1 MKKNDFISLRAE
13 RIYNAINN
21 SFEFPGKAETLDV
34 LARIKDPLSLLEA
47 ITKLRSNNAIIGLIC
62 DDLRD
67 LDQAVLHMEF
77 DPETAPA
84 AKKLQPKFIDRLT
97 APMTALAAKKR
108 QVKSVELPTVANS
121 ATVEPAKETAKA
133 ETAKAET
140 AKAETAKAETAKA
153 ETAKAETAKA
163 ETAKAETAKESAKES
178 AKDGAEATVAI
189 IDEPA
194 AKGSDP
200 LDFDFMDDPKPAAE
214 PAKTEPAKAPEADD
228 TALKAVTVD
237 DIRAL
242 AIKAA
247 KAGKM
252 AAVTTYLK
260 AAGVP
265 KVQDLDPSKF
275 ADFISAMKKAGV

>member
-1 MKKNDFISLRAE
+1 MKKSEFISLRAE

-34 LARIKDPLSLLEA
+34 LSKIKDPLSLLEA
-47 ITKLRSNNAIIGLIC
+47 ITKLRSNNAVIGLVC

-84 AKKLQPKFIDRLT
+84 AKK
-97 APMTALAAKKR
+97 R
-108 QVKSVELPTVANS
+108 QTKSVELPTVANS
-121 ATVEPAKETAKA
+121 ATVETAKA

-140 AKAETAKAETAKA
+140 
-153 ETAKAETAKA
+153 
-163 ETAKAETAKESAKES
+163 

-194 AKGSDP
+194 ASKGSDP
-200 LDFDFMDDPKPAAE
+200 LDFDFADDPKPAAE
-214 PAKTEPAKAPEADD
+214 PAKTEPAAKTEPVKAPEADN

-275 ADFISAMKKAGV
+275 ADFISVMKKAGV

>member
-1 MKKNDFISLRAE
+1 MKKSEFISLRAE

-34 LARIKDPLSLLEA
+34 LSHIKDPLSLLEA

-84 AKKLQPKFIDRLT
+84 AKKRQP
-97 APMTALAAKKR
+97 
-108 QVKSVELPTVANS
+108 KSVELPTVANS
-121 ATVEPAKETAKA
+121 ATVETAKTEPAKTEPAKTEPAKET
-133 ETAKAET
+133 
-140 AKAETAKAETAKA
+140 
-153 ETAKAETAKA
+153 
-163 ETAKAETAKESAKES
+163 

-194 AKGSDP
+194 AAKGSDP
-200 LDFDFMDDPKPAAE
+200 LDFDFADDSKPAAE
-214 PAKTEPAKAPEADD
+214 PAKAAKAEPAAKAPEADD

-275 ADFISAMKKAGV
+275 ADFMAAMHKAGV

>member
-1 MKKNDFISLRAE
+1 MKKNDFIALRAE

-34 LARIKDPLSLLEA
+34 LSHIKDPLSLLEA

-84 AKKLQPKFIDRLT
+84 AKK
-97 APMTALAAKKR
+97 R
-108 QVKSVELPTVANS
+108 QSKSVELPTVANS
-121 ATVEPAKETAKA
+121 ATVEPAKA

-140 AKAETAKAETAKA
+140 AKAETAKTEAVKA
-153 ETAKAETAKA
+153 EAVKAEAVKA
-163 ETAKAETAKESAKES
+163 EAVKAEAVK

-194 AKGSDP
+194 DP
-200 LDFDFMDDPKPAAE
+200 LDFDFADDPKPATE
-214 PAKTEPAKAPEADD
+214 PAKTEPAAKAPEADD

-275 ADFISAMKKAGV
+275 VDFITAMKKAGV

>member
-1 MKKNDFISLRAE
+1 MKKSEFISLRAE

-34 LARIKDPLSLLEA
+34 LSKIKDPLSLLEA

-77 DPETAPA
+77 DPEAAPA
-84 AKKLQPKFIDRLT
+84 AKKR
-97 APMTALAAKKR
+97 A
-108 QVKSVELPTVANS
+108 VKSVELPTVANS
-121 ATVEPAKETAKA
+121 ATVETAKTETAKTETAKETAKT
-133 ETAKAET
+133 ETAKT
-140 AKAETAKAETAKA
+140 
-153 ETAKAETAKA
+153 
-163 ETAKAETAKESAKES
+163 ESAKTET

-194 AKGSDP
+194 KTESSDP
-200 LDFDFMDDPKPAAE
+200 LDFDFADDPKPAAE
-214 PAKTEPAKAPEADD
+214 PAKVEPAKTKPAAKAEPAKAPETDD

-252 AAVTTYLK
+252 ATVTTYLK

-265 KVQDLDPSKF
+265 KVQDLSPSKF
-275 ADFISAMKKAGV
+275 ADFMTAMYKAGV

>member
-1 MKKNDFISLRAE
+1 MKKSEFISLRAE

-34 LARIKDPLSLLEA
+34 LSKIKDPLSLLEA
-47 ITKLRSNNAIIGLIC
+47 ITKLRSNNAIIGLVC

-77 DPETAPA
+77 DPETTP
-84 AKKLQPKFIDRLT
+84 
-97 APMTALAAKKR
+97 AAKKR
-108 QVKSVELPTVANS
+108 QSKSVELPTVANS
-121 ATVEPAKETAKA
+121 ATVETAKTETAKTETAKETAKT
-133 ETAKAET
+133 ETAKT
-140 AKAETAKAETAKA
+140 
-153 ETAKAETAKA
+153 
-163 ETAKAETAKESAKES
+163 ESAKTET

-194 AKGSDP
+194 KTESSDP
-200 LDFDFMDDPKPAAE
+200 LDFDFADDPKPAAE
-214 PAKTEPAKAPEADD
+214 PAKVEPAKTKPAAKAEPAKAPETDD

-252 AAVTTYLK
+252 ATVTTYLK

-265 KVQDLDPSKF
+265 KVQDLSPSKF
-275 ADFISAMKKAGV
+275 ADFMTAMYKAGV

>member
-1 MKKNDFISLRAE
+1 MKKSEFISLRAE

-34 LARIKDPLSLLEA
+34 LSRIKDPLSLLEA
-47 ITKLRSNNAIIGLIC
+47 ITKLRSNNAVIGLVC

-84 AKKLQPKFIDRLT
+84 VKKLQPKFIDRLT

-108 QVKSVELPTVANS
+108 QPKSVELPTVANS
-121 ATVEPAKETAKA
+121 ATVETAKETAKA
-133 ETAKAET
+133 EPEKAEP
-140 AKAETAKAETAKA
+140 E
-153 ETAKAETAKA
+153 KA
-163 ETAKAETAKESAKES
+163 ETAKAETAKET

-214 PAKTEPAKAPEADD
+214 PAKAEPAKEPE

-260 AAGVP
+260 DAGVP

-275 ADFISAMKKAGV
+275 ADFISVMKKAGV

>member
-1 MKKNDFISLRAE
+1 MKKNEFITLRAE
-13 RIYNAINN
+13 RIQNAIRN

-34 LARIKDPLSLLEA
+34 LSHIKDPLSLLEA
-47 ITKLRSNNAIIGLIC
+47 ITKLRSNNAVIGLVC

-84 AKKLQPKFIDRLT
+84 AKK
-97 APMTALAAKKR
+97 R

-121 ATVEPAKETAKA
+121 ATVESAKETAKETAKA

-153 ETAKAETAKA
+153 
-163 ETAKAETAKESAKES
+163 
-178 AKDGAEATVAI
+178 KDGLEATVAI
-189 IDEPA
+189 VDEPA

-200 LDFDFMDDPKPAAE
+200 LDFDFADDPKPTAE
-214 PAKTEPAKAPEADD
+214 PAKTEATKTEPAKVETD
-228 TALKAVTVD
+228 LKAVTVD

-247 KAGKM
+247 KVGKM
-252 AAVTTYLK
+252 AAVTAYLK

-275 ADFISAMKKAGV
+275 ADFITAMKKAGV

>member
-1 MKKNDFISLRAE
+1 MKKSEFISLRAE
-13 RIYNAINN
+13 RIYNAIRN

-34 LARIKDPLSLLEA
+34 LSKIKDPLSLLEA
-47 ITKLRSNNAIIGLIC
+47 ITKLRSNNAIIGLVC

-84 AKKLQPKFIDRLT
+84 AKK
-97 APMTALAAKKR
+97 R
-108 QVKSVELPTVANS
+108 QSKSVELPTVANS
-121 ATVEPAKETAKA
+121 ATVETAKA

-140 AKAETAKAETAKA
+140 AKAETAKAETAK
-153 ETAKAETAKA
+153 
-163 ETAKAETAKESAKES
+163 
-178 AKDGAEATVAI
+178 DGAEATVAI

-194 AKGSDP
+194 DP

-214 PAKTEPAKAPEADD
+214 PAKTGAAEPAKTGAAEPAKTGAAKVE

-265 KVQDLDPSKF
+265 KVQDLDPPKF

>member
-1 MKKNDFISLRAE
+1 MKKSEFISLRAE
-13 RIYNAINN
+13 RIYNAISS

-34 LARIKDPLSLLEA
+34 LSHIKDPLSLLEA

-84 AKKLQPKFIDRLT
+84 V
-97 APMTALAAKKR
+97 KKR
-108 QVKSVELPTVANS
+108 QAVIKSVELPTV
-121 ATVEPAKETAKA
+121 EPAKAEPAK
-133 ETAKAET
+133 
-140 AKAETAKAETAKA
+140 
-153 ETAKAETAKA
+153 
-163 ETAKAETAKESAKES
+163 
-178 AKDGAEATVAI
+178 AKDGLEATVAI

-200 LDFDFMDDPKPAAE
+200 LDFDFMDDPKPVAE
-214 PAKTEPAKAPEADD
+214 PAKTEATKTEPAKVETD
-228 TALKAVTVD
+228 LKAVTVD

-247 KAGKM
+247 KVGKM

-275 ADFISAMKKAGV
+275 VDFITAMKKAGV

>member
-1 MKKNDFISLRAE
+1 MKKSEFISLRAE

-34 LARIKDPLSLLEA
+34 LSKIKDPLSLLEA
-47 ITKLRSNNAIIGLIC
+47 ITKLRSNNAIIGLVC

-84 AKKLQPKFIDRLT
+84 AKK
-97 APMTALAAKKR
+97 R
-108 QVKSVELPTVANS
+108 QVKSVELPAVANS
-121 ATVEPAKETAKA
+121 ATV
-133 ETAKAET
+133 
-140 AKAETAKAETAKA
+140 
-153 ETAKAETAKA
+153 
-163 ETAKAETAKESAKES
+163 ETAKESAKES
-178 AKDGAEATVAI
+178 AKETAKETAKAKDGLEATVAL
-189 IDEPA
+189 IDEPAA

-214 PAKTEPAKAPEADD
+214 PAKTEPAKTEPAKTEPTKAEPAKEPE

-275 ADFISAMKKAGV
+275 VDFITAMKKAGV

>member
-1 MKKNDFISLRAE
+1 MKKSEFISLRAE

-34 LARIKDPLSLLEA
+34 LSHIKDPLSLLEA

-84 AKKLQPKFIDRLT
+84 AKK
-97 APMTALAAKKR
+97 R
-108 QVKSVELPTVANS
+108 QSKSVELPTVANS
-121 ATVEPAKETAKA
+121 ATV
-133 ETAKAET
+133 
-140 AKAETAKAETAKA
+140 

-163 ETAKAETAKESAKES
+163 ETAKAETAKET

-200 LDFDFMDDPKPAAE
+200 LDFDFADDPKPVAE
-214 PAKTEPAKAPEADD
+214 PAAKTEPAAKAPETDD

-275 ADFISAMKKAGV
+275 ADFMTAMYKAGV

>member
-1 MKKNDFISLRAE
+1 MKKSEFILMRAE
-13 RIYNAINN
+13 RMHNAIMNS

-34 LARIKDPLSLLEA
+34 LAKIKDPLSLLEA
-47 ITKLRSNNAIIGLIC
+47 ITKLRSGNAIVGLIC

-67 LDQAVLHMEF
+67 LDQTVLHMEF
-77 DPETAPA
+77 DPETAP
-84 AKKLQPKFIDRLT
+84 
-97 APMTALAAKKR
+97 AAKKR

-121 ATVEPAKETAKA
+121 ATVEPAKVEPAKAETAKAETAKAETAKA

-163 ETAKAETAKESAKES
+163 ETAKAETAKETAT
-178 AKDGAEATVAI
+178 DGLEATVAI

-194 AKGSDP
+194 AKESDP

-214 PAKTEPAKAPEADD
+214 PAKTEPAAKAPETDE

-275 ADFISAMKKAGV
+275 VDFISAMKKAGV

>member
-1 MKKNDFISLRAE
+1 MKKNDFIALRAE

-34 LARIKDPLSLLEA
+34 LSKIKDPLSLLEA

-84 AKKLQPKFIDRLT
+84 AKK
-97 APMTALAAKKR
+97 R
-108 QVKSVELPTVANS
+108 QSKSVELPTVANS
-121 ATVEPAKETAKA
+121 ATVETAKA

-140 AKAETAKAETAKA
+140 AKAETAKAETAK
-153 ETAKAETAKA
+153 
-163 ETAKAETAKESAKES
+163 
-178 AKDGAEATVAI
+178 DGAEATVAI

-194 AKGSDP
+194 DP
-200 LDFDFMDDPKPAAE
+200 LDFDFADDPKPTAE
-214 PAKTEPAKAPEADD
+214 PAKDEPAAKTEPAAKAPEADD

-265 KVQDLDPSKF
+265 KVQDLNPSKF
-275 ADFISAMKKAGV
+275 ADFITAMKKAGV

>member
-1 MKKNDFISLRAE
+1 MKKSEFILMRAE
-13 RIYNAINN
+13 RMHNAIMNS

-34 LARIKDPLSLLEA
+34 LAKIKDPLSLLEA
-47 ITKLRSNNAIIGLIC
+47 ITKLRSGNAIVGLIC

-67 LDQAVLHMEF
+67 LDQTVLHMEF

-84 AKKLQPKFIDRLT
+84 AKK
-97 APMTALAAKKR
+97 R
-108 QVKSVELPTVANS
+108 QTKSVELPTVANS
-121 ATVEPAKETAKA
+121 ATVEPAKTEPAKTEPAKETA
-133 ETAKAET
+133 T
-140 AKAETAKAETAKA
+140 
-153 ETAKAETAKA
+153 
-163 ETAKAETAKESAKES
+163 
-178 AKDGAEATVAI
+178 DGLEATVAI
-189 IDEPA
+189 IDEPAA

-214 PAKTEPAKAPEADD
+214 PAKTEPAAKAPETDD

-247 KAGKM
+247 KVGKM

-265 KVQDLDPSKF
+265 KVQDLGPSKF
-275 ADFISAMKKAGV
+275 ADFITAMKKAGV

>member
-1 MKKNDFISLRAE
+1 MKKSEFISLRAE
-13 RIYNAINN
+13 RIQNAIRN

-34 LARIKDPLSLLEA
+34 LSRIKDPLSLLEA
-47 ITKLRSNNAIIGLIC
+47 ITKLRSNNAIIGLVC

-84 AKKLQPKFIDRLT
+84 T
-97 APMTALAAKKR
+97 KKR
-108 QVKSVELPTVANS
+108 QTKSVELPTVAES
-121 ATVEPAKETAKA
+121 ATVETAKES
-133 ETAKAET
+133 
-140 AKAETAKAETAKA
+140 AKAETAKA

-163 ETAKAETAKESAKES
+163 ETAKAETAKETAT
-178 AKDGAEATVAI
+178 DGLEATVAI

-194 AKGSDP
+194 AAKGSDP
-200 LDFDFMDDPKPAAE
+200 LDFDFADDPKPAAE
-214 PAKTEPAKAPEADD
+214 SAKIEPAKAEPAKAPE
-228 TALKAVTVD
+228 TGLKAVTVD

-247 KAGKM
+247 KVGKM

-275 ADFISAMKKAGV
+275 CDFITAMKKAGV

>member
-1 MKKNDFISLRAE
+1 MQNMKKSEFISLRAE

-34 LARIKDPLSLLEA
+34 LSRVKDPLSLLEA
-47 ITKLRSNNAIIGLIC
+47 ITKLRSNNAIIGLVC

-84 AKKLQPKFIDRLT
+84 V
-97 APMTALAAKKR
+97 KKR
-108 QVKSVELPTVANS
+108 QAVIKSVELPTV
-121 ATVEPAKETAKA
+121 EPAKA

-140 AKAETAKAETAKA
+140 AK
-153 ETAKAETAKA
+153 
-163 ETAKAETAKESAKES
+163 
-178 AKDGAEATVAI
+178 DGPEATVAI
-189 IDEPA
+189 VDEPA

-200 LDFDFMDDPKPAAE
+200 LDFDFMDDPKPVAE
-214 PAKTEPAKAPEADD
+214 PAKTEATKTEPAKVETD
-228 TALKAVTVD
+228 LKAVTVD

-247 KAGKM
+247 KVGKM

-275 ADFISAMKKAGV
+275 ADFITAMKKAGV

>member
-1 MKKNDFISLRAE
+1 MKKSEFISLRAE

-47 ITKLRSNNAIIGLIC
+47 ITKLRSNNAIIGLVC

-84 AKKLQPKFIDRLT
+84 AKK
-97 APMTALAAKKR
+97 R

-121 ATVEPAKETAKA
+121 ATV
-133 ETAKAET
+133 
-140 AKAETAKAETAKA
+140 

-163 ETAKAETAKESAKES
+163 ETAKAETAKETAKAETAKTEP

-214 PAKTEPAKAPEADD
+214 PAKTEPVKAPEADN
-228 TALKAVTVD
+228 TTLKAVTVD

-247 KAGKM
+247 KVGKM

-275 ADFISAMKKAGV
+275 ADFMTAMKKAGV

>member
-1 MKKNDFISLRAE
+1 MKKSEFISLRAE

-34 LARIKDPLSLLEA
+34 LSHIKDPLSLLEA

-77 DPETAPA
+77 DPETAP
-84 AKKLQPKFIDRLT
+84 T
-97 APMTALAAKKR
+97 AKKR
-108 QVKSVELPTVANS
+108 QSKSVELPTVAES
-121 ATVEPAKETAKA
+121 ATVEPAKA

-140 AKAETAKAETAKA
+140 AK
-153 ETAKAETAKA
+153 
-163 ETAKAETAKESAKES
+163 
-178 AKDGAEATVAI
+178 DGLEATVAI

-194 AKGSDP
+194 DP
-200 LDFDFMDDPKPAAE
+200 LDFDFADDPKPAAE
-214 PAKTEPAKAPEADD
+214 PAKTEPAKAEPAKAAKAEPAAKAPEADD

-275 ADFISAMKKAGV
+275 ADFITAMKKAGV

>member
-1 MKKNDFISLRAE
+1 MKKSEFISLRAE

-34 LARIKDPLSLLEA
+34 LSKIKDPLSLLEA
-47 ITKLRSNNAIIGLIC
+47 ITKLRSNNVIIGLIC

-84 AKKLQPKFIDRLT
+84 AKK
-97 APMTALAAKKR
+97 R
-108 QVKSVELPTVANS
+108 QTKSVELPAVANS
-121 ATVEPAKETAKA
+121 ATVETAKA
-133 ETAKAET
+133 ETAKAEPAKAEPAKAEPAKAEPAKAEP
-140 AKAETAKAETAKA
+140 AKAETAKAEPAK
-153 ETAKAETAKA
+153 
-163 ETAKAETAKESAKES
+163 
-178 AKDGAEATVAI
+178 AKDGLEATVAI
-189 IDEPA
+189 IDEPAA

-200 LDFDFMDDPKPAAE
+200 LDFDFMDDPKPVAE
-214 PAKTEPAKAPEADD
+214 PAKTEATKTEPAKVETD
-228 TALKAVTVD
+228 LKAVTVD

-247 KAGKM
+247 KVGKM
-252 AAVTTYLK
+252 AAVTAYLK

-275 ADFISAMKKAGV
+275 ADFISVMKKAGV

>member
-1 MKKNDFISLRAE
+1 MQNMKKSEFISLRAE

-34 LARIKDPLSLLEA
+34 LSRVKDPLSLLEA
-47 ITKLRSNNAIIGLIC
+47 ITKLRSNNAIIGLVC

-84 AKKLQPKFIDRLT
+84 V
-97 APMTALAAKKR
+97 KKR
-108 QVKSVELPTVANS
+108 QAVKSVELPTVANS
-121 ATVEPAKETAKA
+121 ATVEPAKAEPAKA
-133 ETAKAET
+133 EP
-140 AKAETAKAETAKA
+140 
-153 ETAKAETAKA
+153 
-163 ETAKAETAKESAKES
+163 
-178 AKDGAEATVAI
+178 AKDGAGATVAI
-189 IDEPA
+189 IDEPAA

-200 LDFDFMDDPKPAAE
+200 LDFDFMDDPKPVAE
-214 PAKTEPAKAPEADD
+214 PAKTAKTEATKTEPAKVETD
-228 TALKAVTVD
+228 LKAVTVD

-247 KAGKM
+247 KVGKM

-275 ADFISAMKKAGV
+275 ADFITAMKKAGV

>member
-1 MKKNDFISLRAE
+1 MKKSEFISLRAE
-13 RIYNAINN
+13 RIQNAIRN

-34 LARIKDPLSLLEA
+34 LSKIKDPLSLLEA

-77 DPETAPA
+77 DPETAPV
-84 AKKLQPKFIDRLT
+84 T
-97 APMTALAAKKR
+97 KKR

-121 ATVEPAKETAKA
+121 ATVETAKEPAKA
-133 ETAKAET
+133 ETAKAEM
-140 AKAETAKAETAKA
+140 AK
-153 ETAKAETAKA
+153 
-163 ETAKAETAKESAKES
+163 ETAKET
-178 AKDGAEATVAI
+178 AKDGLAATVAI
-189 IDEPA
+189 IDEPSA

-200 LDFDFMDDPKPAAE
+200 LDFDFMDDPKPAAKPAKAE
-214 PAKTEPAKAPEADD
+214 PAKTPEADD
-228 TALKAVTVD
+228 TALKAVTVG

-275 ADFISAMKKAGV
+275 ADFMTAMYKAGV

>member
-1 MKKNDFISLRAE
+1 MKKSEFISLRAE

-34 LARIKDPLSLLEA
+34 LSHIKDPLSLLEA

-77 DPETAPA
+77 DPEAAPA
-84 AKKLQPKFIDRLT
+84 AKKR
-97 APMTALAAKKR
+97 A
-108 QVKSVELPTVANS
+108 VKSVELPTVANS
-121 ATVEPAKETAKA
+121 ATVETAKA

-140 AKAETAKAETAKA
+140 AKAETAKAETAK
-153 ETAKAETAKA
+153 
-163 ETAKAETAKESAKES
+163 
-178 AKDGAEATVAI
+178 DGLEATVAI
-189 IDEPA
+189 IDEPAA

-214 PAKTEPAKAPEADD
+214 PAAKAEPAKTEPAAKAEPAKAPETDG

-275 ADFISAMKKAGV
+275 ADFMTAMYKAGV

>member
-1 MKKNDFISLRAE
+1 MKKSEFISLRAE
-13 RIYNAINN
+13 RIYNAISS

-34 LARIKDPLSLLEA
+34 LSHIKDPLSLLEA

-84 AKKLQPKFIDRLT
+84 V
-97 APMTALAAKKR
+97 KKR
-108 QVKSVELPTVANS
+108 QAVIKSVELPTV
-121 ATVEPAKETAKA
+121 EPAKAEPAKA
-133 ETAKAET
+133 EPAKAEP
-140 AKAETAKAETAKA
+140 AK
-153 ETAKAETAKA
+153 
-163 ETAKAETAKESAKES
+163 
-178 AKDGAEATVAI
+178 AKDGLEATVAI

-200 LDFDFMDDPKPAAE
+200 LDFDFMDDPKPVAE
-214 PAKTEPAKAPEADD
+214 PAKTEATKTEPAKVETD
-228 TALKAVTVD
+228 LKAVTVD

-247 KAGKM
+247 KVGKM

-275 ADFISAMKKAGV
+275 VDFITAMKKAGV

>member
-1 MKKNDFISLRAE
+1 MKKSEFISLRAE

-84 AKKLQPKFIDRLT
+84 V
-97 APMTALAAKKR
+97 KKR
-108 QVKSVELPTVANS
+108 QVKSVELPTVVNS
-121 ATVEPAKETAKA
+121 ATVEPAKTEPAKTEPAKTEPAKETA
-133 ETAKAET
+133 T
-140 AKAETAKAETAKA
+140 
-153 ETAKAETAKA
+153 
-163 ETAKAETAKESAKES
+163 
-178 AKDGAEATVAI
+178 DGLEATVAI
-189 IDEPA
+189 IDEPAA

-214 PAKTEPAKAPEADD
+214 PAKTEPAAKAPETDD

-247 KAGKM
+247 KVGKM

-265 KVQDLDPSKF
+265 KVQDLGPSKF
-275 ADFISAMKKAGV
+275 ADFITAMKKAGV

>member
-1 MKKNDFISLRAE
+1 MKKSEFISLRAE

-34 LARIKDPLSLLEA
+34 LSKIKDPLSLLEA
-47 ITKLRSNNAIIGLIC
+47 ITKLRSNNAVIGLVC

-84 AKKLQPKFIDRLT
+84 T
-97 APMTALAAKKR
+97 KKR
-108 QVKSVELPTVANS
+108 QAVKSVELPTVADS
-121 ATVEPAKETAKA
+121 ATVEPAKAEPAKAEPAKAEPAKA
-133 ETAKAET
+133 ET
-140 AKAETAKAETAKA
+140 
-153 ETAKAETAKA
+153 
-163 ETAKAETAKESAKES
+163 

-189 IDEPA
+189 IDEPAA

-200 LDFDFMDDPKPAAE
+200 LDFDFMDDPKPVAE
-214 PAKTEPAKAPEADD
+214 PKKAGATAKTEPAKVETD
-228 TALKAVTVD
+228 LKAVTVD

-247 KAGKM
+247 KVGKM
-252 AAVTTYLK
+252 AAVTAYLK

-275 ADFISAMKKAGV
+275 CDFITAMHKAGV

>member
-1 MKKNDFISLRAE
+1 MKKTEFISLRAE

-34 LARIKDPLSLLEA
+34 LSKIKDPLSLLEA
-47 ITKLRSNNAIIGLIC
+47 ITKLRSNNAVIGLVC

-84 AKKLQPKFIDRLT
+84 AKK
-97 APMTALAAKKR
+97 R
-108 QVKSVELPTVANS
+108 QTKSVELPTVANS
-121 ATVEPAKETAKA
+121 ATVETAKA

-140 AKAETAKAETAKA
+140 AKAETAKSETAKA
-153 ETAKAETAKA
+153 ETAKAETAK
-163 ETAKAETAKESAKES
+163 
-178 AKDGAEATVAI
+178 DGLEATVAI
-189 IDEPA
+189 VDEPA

-214 PAKTEPAKAPEADD
+214 PAKTEPAAKAPEADN

-247 KAGKM
+247 KVGKM

-275 ADFISAMKKAGV
+275 ADFITAMKKAGV

>member
-1 MKKNDFISLRAE
+1 MKKSEFISLRAE

-34 LARIKDPLSLLEA
+34 LSRIKDPLSLLEA

-77 DPETAPA
+77 DPETAP
-84 AKKLQPKFIDRLT
+84 T
-97 APMTALAAKKR
+97 AKKR
-108 QVKSVELPTVANS
+108 QTKSVELPTVANS
-121 ATVEPAKETAKA
+121 ATVETAKAETAKETAKA

-140 AKAETAKAETAKA
+140 AKAETAKAETAK
-153 ETAKAETAKA
+153 ETAKTEP
-163 ETAKAETAKESAKES
+163 

-189 IDEPA
+189 IDEPAA

-214 PAKTEPAKAPEADD
+214 PAKTEPVKAPEADD

-275 ADFISAMKKAGV
+275 ADFITVMKKAGV

>member
-1 MKKNDFISLRAE
+1 MKRRKKRRNGKMKKSEFISLRAE
-13 RIYNAINN
+13 RIYNAIKN

-34 LARIKDPLSLLEA
+34 LSHIKDPLSLLEA

-77 DPETAPA
+77 DPETAPV
-84 AKKLQPKFIDRLT
+84 T
-97 APMTALAAKKR
+97 KKR
-108 QVKSVELPTVANS
+108 QAVKSVELPTVANS
-121 ATVEPAKETAKA
+121 ATVETAKA

-140 AKAETAKAETAKA
+140 AKAETAKAETAK
-153 ETAKAETAKA
+153 
-163 ETAKAETAKESAKES
+163 
-178 AKDGAEATVAI
+178 DGAEATVAI

-194 AKGSDP
+194 TKGSDP

-214 PAKTEPAKAPEADD
+214 PAKTEPVKAPEADN

-275 ADFISAMKKAGV
+275 ADFMTAMYKAGV

>member
-1 MKKNDFISLRAE
+1 MKKSEFISLRAE

-21 SFEFPGKAETLDV
+21 SFEFPGKPETLDV
-34 LARIKDPLSLLEA
+34 LSHIKDPLSLLEA

-84 AKKLQPKFIDRLT
+84 AKK
-97 APMTALAAKKR
+97 R
-108 QVKSVELPTVANS
+108 QTKSVELPTVANS
-121 ATVEPAKETAKA
+121 ATVETAKETATAETAKVETAKA
-133 ETAKAET
+133 ETAKDGLE
-140 AKAETAKAETAKA
+140 AKI
-153 ETAKAETAKA
+153 
-163 ETAKAETAKESAKES
+163 
-178 AKDGAEATVAI
+178 AI

-194 AKGSDP
+194 DP

-214 PAKTEPAKAPEADD
+214 PAKTEPTAKTEAAAKAPEADD

-275 ADFISAMKKAGV
+275 VDFITTMHKAGV

>member
-1 MKKNDFISLRAE
+1 MKKSEFISLRAE

-34 LARIKDPLSLLEA
+34 LSRIKDPLSLLEA

-77 DPETAPA
+77 DPETAP
-84 AKKLQPKFIDRLT
+84 T
-97 APMTALAAKKR
+97 AKKR
-108 QVKSVELPTVANS
+108 QTKSVELPTVANS
-121 ATVEPAKETAKA
+121 ATVE
-133 ETAKAET
+133 
-140 AKAETAKAETAKA
+140 
-153 ETAKAETAKA
+153 
-163 ETAKAETAKESAKES
+163 TAKAETAKETAKTEP

-189 IDEPA
+189 IDEPAA

-214 PAKTEPAKAPEADD
+214 PAKTEPVKAPEADD

-275 ADFISAMKKAGV
+275 ADFITVMKKAGV

>member
-1 MKKNDFISLRAE
+1 MKKSEFISLRAE

-34 LARIKDPLSLLEA
+34 LSHIKDPLSLLEA

-67 LDQAVLHMEF
+67 LDQAILHMEF

-84 AKKLQPKFIDRLT
+84 AKK
-97 APMTALAAKKR
+97 R
-108 QVKSVELPTVANS
+108 QSKSVELPTVANS
-121 ATVEPAKETAKA
+121 ATV
-133 ETAKAET
+133 
-140 AKAETAKAETAKA
+140 ETAKA

-163 ETAKAETAKESAKES
+163 ETAKAETAKET

-200 LDFDFMDDPKPAAE
+200 LDFDFADDPKPVAE
-214 PAKTEPAKAPEADD
+214 PAAKTEPAAKAPETDD

-275 ADFISAMKKAGV
+275 ADFMTAMYKAGV

>member
-1 MKKNDFISLRAE
+1 MKKSEFISLRAE

-34 LARIKDPLSLLEA
+34 LSKIKDPLSLLEA
-47 ITKLRSNNAIIGLIC
+47 ITKLRSNNAVIGLVC

-84 AKKLQPKFIDRLT
+84 AKK
-97 APMTALAAKKR
+97 R
-108 QVKSVELPTVANS
+108 QTKSVELPTVANS
-121 ATVEPAKETAKA
+121 ATVETAKEMAKEMAKETAKESAKETAKA
-133 ETAKAET
+133 ETAKET
-140 AKAETAKAETAKA
+140 AKA
-153 ETAKAETAKA
+153 
-163 ETAKAETAKESAKES
+163 
-178 AKDGAEATVAI
+178 KDGLEATVAI

-194 AKGSDP
+194 AAKGSDP
-200 LDFDFMDDPKPAAE
+200 LDFDFADEPKPAAE
-214 PAKTEPAKAPEADD
+214 PAKTEPAAKAPETDD
-228 TALKAVTVD
+228 TALKVVTVD

-247 KAGKM
+247 KVGKM
-252 AAVTTYLK
+252 AAVTSYLK